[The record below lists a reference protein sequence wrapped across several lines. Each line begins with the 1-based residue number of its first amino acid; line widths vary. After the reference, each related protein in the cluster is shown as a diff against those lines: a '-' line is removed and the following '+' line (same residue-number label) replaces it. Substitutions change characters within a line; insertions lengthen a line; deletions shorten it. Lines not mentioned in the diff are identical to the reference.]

1 MKRKLKYIALICLC
15 VLNSCKHNIS
25 EIDEKSSYVPTVT
38 VSACSDNSDAV
49 LSLPNESSADSQVQE
64 NAPSDSGA
72 VESEYCAQAEM
83 EMHIRT
89 NQDLAAYSSMS
100 LDEITV
106 LNITLECECDLSF
119 LSEAKNVIFLSIS
132 NGESYA
138 GQEPARSYVQS
149 FDFLLQMKRLQTIAV
164 YGVDDFSISCFNG
177 LPNLSEVILS
187 ACSLDGDSFLN
198 QSVKKLALYGCD
210 FSTDLLR
217 GFPKITNLSI
227 DGKVDDF
234 SFLTEMDQLRFLS
247 LTMTSFSNAEHLSA
261 CNRLVELT
269 VMSREGAKATPLEN
283 TETFGTLSDLKKLTV
298 YSGSLSAKQKEAV
311 ALLLPDCEITEYEVP

>member
-1 MKRKLKYIALICLC
+1 M
-15 VLNSCKHNIS
+15 N
-25 EIDEKSSYVPTVT
+25 
-38 VSACSDNSDAV
+38 
-49 LSLPNESSADSQVQE
+49 
-64 NAPSDSGA
+64 
-72 VESEYCAQAEM
+72 
-83 EMHIRT
+83 
-89 NQDLAAYSSMS
+89 
-100 LDEITV
+100 
-106 LNITLECECDLSF
+106 
-119 LSEAKNVIFLSIS
+119 
-132 NGESYA
+132 
-138 GQEPARSYVQS
+138 
-149 FDFLLQMKRLQTIAV
+149 RLQTIAV
-164 YGVDDFSISCFNG
+164 YGVDDFSISCFNE

-187 ACSLDGDSFLN
+187 ACSLDGDFFLN

-261 CNRLVELT
+261 CNRLAELT

-283 TETFGTLSDLKKLTV
+283 TETFGMLSDLKKLTV